1 MMHPKPVRLA
11 GAVVAAALFIL
22 AAGGAAIASN
32 MGFKLNRPIA
42 LAGAGQIGNNWASI
56 PYFNPYTTLGQFCI
70 QTNLPRVFG
79 NSAIVT
85 TLDSDLGSFN
95 GLACNAIGS
104 GGPAPIPGRGL
115 QIRVPNIAGN
125 PTSIIIVGSHNPTL
139 SIQIPDASRA
149 GQTGHKSDFWWAVP
163 YHTTAVTAADIC
175 TQLGMKPTL
184 PKGVVERL
192 DAPTGSFT
200 AYFCGNP
207 GTGFNLVLGEHVRL
221 RNPAPTAPFVPAHF

>member
-32 MGFKLNRPIA
+32 MGFKLNKPIA

-139 SIQIPDASRA
+139 QRRFY
-149 GQTGHKSDFWWAVP
+149 KVR
-163 YHTTAVTAADIC
+163 V
-175 TQLGMKPTL
+175 K
-184 PKGVVERL
+184 
-192 DAPTGSFT
+192 
-200 AYFCGNP
+200 P
-207 GTGFNLVLGEHVRL
+207 GTSLISGGRSPTTRRRSPPPTFAPSLG
-221 RNPAPTAPFVPAHF
+221 